1 MPFTLK
7 QKLNAHATSSEF
19 FADPSHMFAVEFA
32 NGSNQNVWLDNM
44 QITMFEPKGNEEK
57 RFFFS
62 PYGNRSMLSSST
74 HLPQDGIGADIRS
87 AALPKGLTLKA
98 LEDQNISTNFDL
110 LGVYAN

>member
-1 MPFTLK
+1 
-7 QKLNAHATSSEF
+7 
-19 FADPSHMFAVEFA
+19 
-32 NGSNQNVWLDNM
+32 
-44 QITMFEPKGNEEK
+44 MFEPKGNEEK